1 MTNLEAAREPE
12 SPPREETRRKFFRR
26 FGSWFMG
33 LGLLT
38 GYGAFAA
45 FIGRFLL
52 PTQQS
57 RRAWQFVTTLAETGV
72 GESLTY
78 ISPAGEKVV
87 VARIADKGEPED
99 FIALSSVC
107 PHLGCQVNWEQQNDR
122 FFCPCHNGVFDSKGN
137 PQEGPPA
144 DANQPLAR
152 YPLMIE
158 DGMLFIEVETESLV
172 KQQT

>member
-1 MTNLEAAREPE
+1 MTDHNTAQESEPPAE
-12 SPPREETRRKFFRR
+12 GETRRGFFRR
-26 FGSWFMG
+26 FGTWFMG
-33 LGLLT
+33 FGLVT

-57 RRAWQFVTTLAETGV
+57 RRAWQFVTTLAETGD

-78 ISPAGEKVV
+78 VSPAGEKIV
-87 VARIADKGEPED
+87 VARIDIMGETGD

-107 PHLGCQVNWEQQNDR
+107 PHLGCQVNWEPQNDR
-122 FFCPCHNGVFDSKGN
+122 FFCPCHNGVFDAEGN

-152 YPLMIE
+152 YPLKIE
-158 DGMLFIEVETESLV
+158 NGMLFIEVETEPLV
-172 KQQT
+172 KRQS